1 MAIMRQKFWMNDM
14 EAVLAIMV
22 VLIILGTI
30 NIFSAS
36 FIIAET
42 QFHNPYFFLMRHM
55 FSLVI
60 GFFGLLFAARIDYH
74 HWRKLIPFVMAFTII
89 SLLLVL
95 AVGVEVNGSKRWLGL
110 GFMQFQPSEMAK
122 LVSIVMAAAYLGPRI
137 DRKQKIT
144 LNNAPAYIF
153 FFMAVLIELQPDMG
167 TMLLVLGIP
176 MLMYILAGMDVKWVA
191 GLAVLA
197 IVGIIG
203 LSLLQPYRMERIKTW
218 YDPWQYQ
225 QNQGYQTVQSM
236 AAIGS
241 GKLLG
246 MGLGKG
252 VSKYYYLPEAHTDF
266 AFAIYCQENG
276 YLGVLFMFFLLLALT
291 IYTAK
296 IANRAVDGFGRML
309 ASGVLILIVG
319 QAVANIAMVVGVVPV
334 VGVPLPFISYGGTSL
349 ILNMV
354 GIGLLINVGMYASR
368 HPAAVKSGDVSSQE
382 VPGRRRLRLIK
393 K

>member
-1 MAIMRQKFWMNDM
+1 MVPLRQRFWISDM

-22 VLIILGTI
+22 ILIILGTI

-36 FIIAET
+36 FIVAET
-42 QFHNPYFFLMRHM
+42 QYHNPYFFLMRQLLSLGIGILALI
-55 FSLVI
+55 FSIRL
-60 GFFGLLFAARIDYH
+60 DYH
-74 HWRKLIPFVMAFTII
+74 HWRKLIPFVMVFTIGA
-89 SLLLVL
+89 LLAVL
-95 AVGVEVNGSKRWLGL
+95 LVGVEVNGSKRWLGL

-137 DRKQKIT
+137 DRNQKIT
-144 LNNAPAYIF
+144 LKNIPTVIF
-153 FFMAVLIELQPDMG
+153 VVMAVLVELQPDMG

-176 MLMYILAGMDVKWVA
+176 MLMYILAGMETKWVSMLACA
-191 GLAVLA
+191 GAVMVIL
-197 IVGIIG
+197 
-203 LSLLQPYRMERIKTW
+203 LSFLQPYRLERIKTW

-225 QNQGYQTVQSM
+225 QDQGYQTVQSM
-236 AAIGS
+236 SAIGS
-241 GKLLG
+241 GGFLG

-276 YLGVLFMFFLLLALT
+276 YVGAFFMFFLLVALA
-291 IYTAK
+291 IYSGK

-319 QAVANIAMVVGVVPV
+319 QAVANISMVVGLIPV

-354 GIGLLINVGMYASR
+354 GIGLLVNVGSYAAKHPVEPKAPVIEEMPR
-368 HPAAVKSGDVSSQE
+368 H
-382 VPGRRRLRLIK
+382 RLRLVK